1 MDRPIVCIVGR
12 PNVGKSTL
20 FNRITG
26 RRIAITEDTPGVTR
40 DRIYSEAE
48 WLNKY
53 FTLIDTGGLEPE
65 SQEIIPKNIRSQAEI
80 AIETADIILF
90 IVDGLDGLTP
100 TDRDIA
106 DILRRSQ
113 KEVLLVCNKIDSK
126 MAKDRIFEFYEL
138 GLGDPLLISAEQGLG
153 IGDLLD
159 EVIEHFPENKDTDY
173 NEDILKVS
181 VIGKPNVGKS
191 SLINNI
197 LGEERV
203 IVTNI
208 PGTTRDAIDTYFTYG
223 EEEYLFIDTAG
234 LRRKRS
240 IYENVERYS
249 VVRTLSAVDRS
260 DICIL
265 VIDATEGITEQDTKI
280 AGYAHEQGKGMIIA
294 VNKWD
299 IVEKETNTSRDME
312 RDIRNKLGFV
322 PYAPIVFI
330 SAKTGKRVNRLFE
343 LLKIVNNNYSLRIS
357 TGVLNDIINEAV
369 ILNQPPSDKGNRLKI
384 YYGTQVGTRPPKF
397 VIFINKKELMHFSYE
412 RYLENQ
418 IRQYFGFDG
427 VPIKL
432 EFRERGE

>member
-138 GLGDPLLISAEQGLG
+138 GLGYPLLISAEQGLG